1 MSIPRSRYLLAT
13 LLALLA
19 ARGLGAEGLD
29 PWRGWI
35 IFKQFAREVV
45 EEPDPGV
52 SVQITSRSAGDVRLY
67 FLRQVLE
74 RDGDRFEPVGGVVC
88 EFSFARHLRPPA
100 DWEEWSFDHPTFE
113 RFIDA
118 VEQHPAF
125 ADLVTERPLA
135 SDVYWE
141 DA

>member
-1 MSIPRSRYLLAT
+1 MGPARARHLLAT

-19 ARGLGAEGLD
+19 ARGLAAEGLD
-29 PWRGWI
+29 PRRGWVV
-35 IFKQFAREVV
+35 FKQFARKVAEQ
-45 EEPDPGV
+45 PDPGV
-52 SVQITSRSAGDVRLY
+52 SVQIVSRSLGDVRLY
-67 FLRQVLE
+67 FLRQILE
-74 RDGDRFEPVGGVVC
+74 PRGDRLEPIGGVVC
-88 EFSFARHLRPPA
+88 AFEFARHLRPPA

-113 RFIDA
+113 RFVDA

-135 SDVYWE
+135 SDIYWE